1 MVDNLN
7 KGTNNRMESTD
18 EISAGSEI
26 EATVAERN
34 PISELIF
41 LGIVGITVLLAF
53 ITALGYHPV
62 SGRAPLVVMTPL
74 IILILIQGIRL
85 VKSSNSK
92 LINDFYVGLFKGKNQ
107 DYKKIM
113 SFVLWMIIF
122 CVLIYIAGHYAGAAI
137 FMFTLMYFIGK
148 ERLKLSIIVTICVT
162 ALLFLL
168 FEEVFNIELYR
179 GMIFRYFMGYN
190 IF

>member
-1 MVDNLN
+1 
-7 KGTNNRMESTD
+7 MESTD